1 VLLSLPLLLLPI
13 QSYDVLLSSTA
24 AIRDQPA
31 VIKWL
36 HAHGADLNMFDSQ
49 GGFPLLEASQMYETR
64 MGALRVLLEAGVTVN
79 RASHRGLTPLLGAA
93 TSGTAEKVKLLL
105 AAGADPR
112 MCNLQGHSAMHCA
125 VARDDLAVIR
135 VLLDRGLH
143 PDYCG
148 AASDGT
154 TALGFCVSVK
164 AVQLLLGAGADV
176 QKLSKCGMNCLHR
189 GALEGAPVSV
199 LCAMVAA
206 GADPTLVSTLL
217 RMST

>member
-1 VLLSLPLLLLPI
+1 VI
-13 QSYDVLLSSTA
+13 Q
-24 AIRDQPA
+24 
-31 VIKWL
+31 WL
-36 HAHGADLNMFDSQ
+36 HAHGADLDMFDKQ

-64 MGALRVLLEAGVTVN
+64 MGALRALLEAGATVN

-93 TSGTAEKVKLLL
+93 TCGTAEKVKLLL

-125 VARDDLAVIR
+125 VAKDDLAIIR

-148 AASDGT
+148 AANDGT

-164 AVQLLLGAGADV
+164 AVQLLLDGGADV
-176 QKLSKCGMNCLHR
+176 QKLSKRGMNCLHR

-199 LCAMVAA
+199 LCAMIAA
-206 GADPTLVSTLL
+206 GADPTLVSAAVHV
-217 RMST
+217 RMIACCAVCVV